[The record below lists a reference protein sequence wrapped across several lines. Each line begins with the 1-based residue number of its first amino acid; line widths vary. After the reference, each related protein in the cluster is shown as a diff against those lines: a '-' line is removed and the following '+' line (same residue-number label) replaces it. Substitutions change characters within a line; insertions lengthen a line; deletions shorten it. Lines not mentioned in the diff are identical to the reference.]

1 MKPSEQLK
9 LVSSGLLHEKTTS
22 AHAHSA
28 GATIERLA
36 AAVAA
41 LELDA
46 RRYRWLRGNMTRL
59 VCDAP
64 GSESPRKV
72 REVWV
77 QERHAPTD
85 AESVDAAVDIEM
97 AIVPAV
103 GAA

>member
-1 MKPSEQLK
+1 MTTKADGRVASDLCDLLGPVPARWYVLDRD
-9 LVSSGLLHEKTTS
+9 GL
-22 AHAHSA
+22 
-28 GATIERLA
+28 ATLCK
-36 AAVAA
+36 
-41 LELDA
+41 DA
-46 RRYRWLRGNMTRL
+46 ERYRWLRGNLTRL

-77 QERHAPTD
+77 QELHAPTD
-85 AESVDAAVDIEM
+85 AATVDAAIDAEM